1 MTIFTESTVEDA
13 ALSWFGELG
22 FSVLAGPE
30 IAPGELLAERD
41 GFGDV
46 ILAKRLQGALY
57 SLNPNIPTEAI
68 DDALRKLT
76 RPEAPSLI
84 ANNRSFHRMLVDGV
98 EVEYRKP
105 DGAIAGDRVRL
116 IDFDNPEANDWLA
129 VNQFTVI
136 EGQHNRRPDVI
147 MFLNGLP
154 LATIELKNAAG
165 EDATAYNAFKDLQTY
180 KLQIPSLFVNNEV
193 LIVSDGLDARAGTIS
208 ADWERFMPWRTIEGE
223 ELASPVMPQL

>member
-1 MTIFTESTVEDA
+1 LTTFTESTVEDA

-30 IAPGELLAERD
+30 IASGELLAERD
-41 GFGDV
+41 NFSDV
-46 ILAKRLQGALY
+46 ILTKRLQGALY
-57 SLNPNIPTEAI
+57 SLNPNIPTEALGHAAQKI
-68 DDALRKLT
+68 T

-84 ANNRSFHRMLVDGV
+84 ANNRSFHRSLVNGV

-105 DGAIAGDRVRL
+105 DGAITGDRVRL
-116 IDFDNPEANDWLA
+116 IDFDNPKGNDWLA

-136 EGQHNRRPDVI
+136 EGQHNRRPDVVV
-147 MFLNGLP
+147 FLNGLP

-180 KLQIPSLFVNNEV
+180 KLQIPSLFINNEV
-193 LIVSDGLDARAGTIS
+193 LVVSDGSRLAQYGRQQRRAEDCYDRSEI
-208 ADWERFMPWRTIEGE
+208 
-223 ELASPVMPQL
+223 